1 MSFRSSGAL
10 MRVAVAAS
18 AGVAVLASSTVLPL
32 ASASAQTAPTVPTPT
47 VPTPTVLTPSGHT
60 ASGLPRPWS
69 AASAAKLLRPN
80 LKVGAAARKKAIA
93 QAGATEKTAS
103 YRVSPAVLALLNDGL
118 GMRVGA
124 SALMTGVRSGT
135 TIRISLPAPA
145 GLPLGL
151 PAGSHQPRFGRSA
164 LVVNRATGAAALT
177 ASSADGALRFSIPDA
192 ATLTAGSRLT
202 GDLRLRVP
210 VLGETA
216 DLSGRVS
223 YHRGPAPVSLS
234 GHLPAGA
241 ELQHGVAELG
251 AGAEVTLST
260 GGGLRVFGSAL
271 LGHPGH
277 QLSVPVRG
285 MTDGKGDWTLTVRPG
300 DVAATPLPG
309 LALSP
314 RATGTVTS
322 QHGVVSFDV
331 SAPTAR
337 PWAPVRGVSVSG
349 HATFSNQMPNDPL
362 VPAPGIAARTPWV
375 DVSGTIAV
383 ASAQAG
389 MVTTHGTAAVNLASG
404 QGLVRSSGTTPVTLA
419 TSPHRLVL
427 DRAGFRGR
435 LTLGKGGVTGSVR
448 GTGQVTLTGSG
459 RTVASEAALSVTP
472 SGTLVT
478 RIPAAASRL
487 AAVAPAG
494 RAHLAPPPAPGT
506 AGRARAATAPAGST
520 TYTLSGPVFDFIT
533 KTLNIPLGSATL
545 SGSLSGHTLT
555 LNAAAPTALPASLP
569 SWIPNPSYVSTQLS
583 VDESA
588 GTLTLTAATGT
599 SGGQAATLTVTIAG
613 ASTSDLSDGTD
624 VAGSL
629 TLDGVPFVGGSAASL
644 TFALG
649 YGGGALSASLS
660 GSTTTDASFAN
671 GLVTMSAGASLTLA
685 TGSGVA
691 LDGAANIHSG
701 SSSVMINVDGALTSL
716 SNWSLTVSDSDQTGW
731 EPAAGLFVLPAF
743 SGSIVDTAGSVGFD
757 LASAGSGVAEWTSAD
772 GNATASA
779 SSLELSN
786 QAPSAGAD
794 CSAQQVNDG
803 DLWIGVSGG
812 FSYAPSSLPS
822 LNLGATGCFDLTGA
836 SATIST
842 VATGNLTSEFG
853 SSLPFTVTAAGL
865 TARIG
870 GGTYSLT
877 GTATVQ
883 ITRGVTGDPSFP
895 VGLSLGN
902 TGIVAG
908 TQLTGTQM
916 SGLGF
921 SGSGA
926 LYVATAAARG
936 FDPGNTFGFTGQPA
950 SIDLKAGL
958 DISLSY
964 TLPATVV
971 SSLQKVI
978 PGFPGASVQSVATLS
993 TSGFTVD
1000 AGVVLGT
1007 GTGTGGVLVTSSSN
1021 SNVSFYLD
1029 RLDVGLALGSQNQ
1042 VTLSGTGYLQLP
1054 ALSPGASPSA
1064 LTITVGGSF
1073 NITSL
1078 TLSLTF
1084 NVGNLTNALG
1094 VTGLNA
1100 QDFGGSFGVTLES
1113 GVPTP
1118 SVSIHADNLVL
1129 PASWGRAIGVVPG
1142 SMIWFNDSLSLS
1154 QPVLGLGIDGMYGQ
1168 PALTP
1173 LAADPNLS
1181 SAVINSFTVSS
1192 ASFELAPF
1200 GGTSKTGDPLTPG
1213 DWAIFSAQ
1221 VDSVP
1226 VNVTA
1231 SVNLT
1236 TPSVFA
1242 DVSIGSFRLGPVQVS
1257 NSTFYL
1263 YASPTSVGL
1272 DLQGGFSYGNETF
1285 YTDVSLKL
1293 GSTMNGASASVY
1305 VTGGMPW
1312 FLQGYVQGTV
1322 YLSGT
1327 VSGDA
1332 SGAALTASGAAW
1344 LTAAGNTL
1352 GPVSFTLSLA
1362 SGLKWSNV
1370 SDSITQI
1377 AQFYL
1382 SAGASASNVISAL
1395 EQFGYTAAA
1404 AINTVTAL
1412 LK

>member
-10 MRVAVAAS
+10 MRVAIAAS

-32 ASASAQTAPTVPTPT
+32 ASASAQTVPTPILPTPT
-47 VPTPTVLTPSGHT
+47 VPTLSGHT
-60 ASGLPRPWS
+60 ASGLPRPRS

-80 LKVGAAARKKAIA
+80 LKVSAAARQKAVA

-103 YRVSPAVLALLNDGL
+103 YRVSPAIMGFLNDGL
-118 GMRVGA
+118 GMRVG
-124 SALMTGVRSGT
+124 SSTLLTGVRSGT
-135 TIRISLPAPA
+135 TVRISLPAPA

-151 PAGSHQPRFGRSA
+151 PAGSHQPRFGRST
-164 LVVNRATGAAALT
+164 LVINRATGAAALT
-177 ASSADGALRFSIPDA
+177 AISADGALRFSIPDV
-192 ATLTAGSRLT
+192 ATLTAGSGLT
-202 GDLRLRVP
+202 GDLRLQVP

-216 DLSGRVS
+216 SLSGRIS
-223 YHRGPAPVSLS
+223 YHRGPATVSLS
-234 GHLPAGA
+234 GHLPARA
-241 ELQHGVAELG
+241 ELQRGVAELG

-260 GGGLRVFGSAL
+260 GGGLRVSGSAL
-271 LGHPGH
+271 LGRPGH
-277 QLSVPVRG
+277 QFGVPVSG
-285 MTDGKGDWTLTVRPG
+285 VTDGKGNWTLTVRPG
-300 DVAATPLPG
+300 DISATPLSG

-314 RATGTVTS
+314 RASGTVTS
-322 QHGVVSFDV
+322 RHGVVSFDV

-337 PWAPVRGVSVSG
+337 PWTPIRGVSVSG
-349 HATFSNQMPNDPL
+349 RATFSNKMPNEPL

-375 DVSGTIAV
+375 DVSGTVAV
-383 ASAQAG
+383 ASAHAG
-389 MVTTHGTAAVNLASG
+389 TVTTHGTAALNLASG

-435 LTLGKGGVTGSVR
+435 LTLGKDGVTGSVR
-448 GTGQVTLTGSG
+448 GTGLVALTGSG
-459 RTVASEAALSVTP
+459 QTVASEVALSVTP

-494 RAHLAPPPAPGT
+494 QARLAPLPAAGT
-506 AGRARAATAPAGST
+506 AGLTRSATAVESAGST

-545 SGSLSGHTLT
+545 SGALSGDTLT
-555 LNAAAPTALPASLP
+555 LNAAAPTALPSSLP

-588 GTLTLTAATGT
+588 GTLALTAATGT
-599 SGGQAATLTVTIAG
+599 SSGLTATLTVTISG

-629 TLDGVPFVGGSAASL
+629 TLGGVPFVGGSAASL
-644 TFALG
+644 TVALG

-671 GLVTMSAGASLTLA
+671 GLVTMSAGTSLTLA
-685 TGSGVA
+685 AGSGVA

-701 SSSVMINVDGALTSL
+701 SSSVMIYVDGTLTSL
-716 SNWSLTVSDSDQTGW
+716 SDWSLTVSDSDQSGW
-731 EPAAGLFVLPAF
+731 EPAAGLFVIPDF
-743 SGSIVDTAGSVGFD
+743 TGSITDTAGAVGFD
-757 LASAGSGVAEWTSAD
+757 LASAGSGPVAGWTSAD
-772 GNATASA
+772 GNATASV
-779 SSLELSN
+779 SSLEVSN
-786 QAPSAGAD
+786 QAPSDSAN
-794 CSAQQVNDG
+794 CSAQQVKDG
-803 DLWIGVSGG
+803 NLWIGVSGG
-812 FSYAPSSLPS
+812 LSYAPTS
-822 LNLGATGCFDLTGA
+822 LNLGATGCFDLTDA
-836 SATIST
+836 SATIAT
-842 VATGNLTSEFG
+842 AATGNLTSEFG

-870 GGTYSLT
+870 AGTYSLT

-883 ITRGVTGDPSFP
+883 VTRGVTGEPSFP

-936 FDPGNTFGFTGQPA
+936 FDPGSTFGFTGQPA

-958 DISLSY
+958 DVSLSY
-964 TLPATVV
+964 TLPAAVV

-1000 AGVVLGT
+1000 AGVVLGS
-1007 GTGTGGVLVTSSSN
+1007 GTGTGGVLVTSGSN

-1054 ALSPGASPSA
+1054 ALTPGASPSA

-1084 NVGNLTNALG
+1084 NVGNVTNALG

-1129 PASWGRAIGVVPG
+1129 PASWDRAIGVVPG

-1154 QPVLGLGIDGMYGQ
+1154 QPILGLGIDGMYGQ

-1173 LAADPNLS
+1173 LAVDPNLS

-1200 GGTSKTGDPLTPG
+1200 GGTSKTGDSLTPG

-1242 DVSIGSFRLGPVQVS
+1242 DVSIGSFGLGPVQVS
-1257 NSTFYL
+1257 DSTFYL

-1272 DLQGGFSYGNETF
+1272 DLQGGFSYANDTF
-1285 YTDVSLKL
+1285 YTDVSLAL

-1312 FLQGYVQGTV
+1312 FLQGYVQGYV
-1322 YLSGT
+1322 YLSGA

-1344 LTAAGNTL
+1344 LTAGGSTL
-1352 GPVSFTLSLA
+1352 GPVSFSLSLT
-1362 SGLKWSNV
+1362 SGLKWSNF
-1370 SDSITQI
+1370 SSSITQI
-1377 AQFYL
+1377 ARFYL
-1382 SAGASASNVISAL
+1382 SAGNSASNVISIL
-1395 EQFGYTAAA
+1395 EQFGYSAAA
-1404 AINTVTAL
+1404 AINAVTAL
-1412 LK
+1412 IK